1 MKNIHKAL
9 HQRLTIKQWML
20 LFLWKIIYIYQAGKK
35 KKDLFSFSFLITK
48 LMTGKSRVELI
59 HNFLMLE
66 TVISEDFD
74 CPVTSKPS
82 NNENV

>member
-1 MKNIHKAL
+1 MDAPFSLEDDTYIY
-9 HQRLTIKQWML
+9 IKQE
-20 LFLWKIIYIYQAGKK
+20 KK
-35 KKDLFSFSFLITK
+35 KKDLLSFSFLITK

>member
-1 MKNIHKAL
+1 MDAPFSL
-9 HQRLTIKQWML
+9 EDY
-20 LFLWKIIYIYQAGKK
+20 IYISSRKK
-35 KKDLFSFSFLITK
+35 KKDIFSFSFLITK